1 MVYKPFL
8 VYPDRVEGVHIIQP
22 SRSVVNFA
30 FQLTSRLPNILYLV
44 CNCTALGLFGMATFT
59 FFLRIPIEHL
69 FGDLIGI
76 PT

>member
-8 VYPDRVEGVHIIQP
+8 GYPDRVEGVQVIQP

-30 FQLTSRLPNILYLV
+30 FQLTSRLYILYLV
-44 CNCTALGLFGMATFT
+44 CNCTALGLFGMATLT